1 MVPLGIG
8 IFECAPATI
17 SFVQSSYN
25 LVVVLGNRL
34 LAEQVP
40 VLQKRLSTPAAAQI
54 KYKLFVKYK
63 LKFPMCSHRSMKNL
77 IAYWAEAGSFL

>member
-1 MVPLGIG
+1 MWGKYCYTHTVHPIYSYLLNTVVDIV
-8 IFECAPATI
+8 PATI

-40 VLQKRLSTPAAAQI
+40 VLQKRLSTPA
-54 KYKLFVKYK
+54 
-63 LKFPMCSHRSMKNL
+63 
-77 IAYWAEAGSFL
+77 